1 MDRTGKRQRWV
12 VARLAESSYNTRL
25 RQVAKQIDN
34 IVRGIAPDGEVTDV
48 DKMTTML
55 RNYAEILT
63 PWAKSVASYMIAD
76 VARRNGRMW
85 RSMSEEIGKAIAV
98 EIQHAPT
105 GMLYSALMDEQ
116 VALIKS
122 LPLDAAKRIHE
133 ITGSALTSGRRAED
147 IAKEILASGQ
157 VSAGR
162 ARMIARTEVSRTAAN
177 FTEARA
183 RFAGSEGYI
192 WRSSG
197 DGDVRPTHR
206 AMNGTYVRWDNP
218 PKTDK
223 GLAPYHAG
231 CGPNCRCFA
240 EPVLPDL

>member
-1 MDRTGKRQRWV
+1 MI
-12 VARLAESSYNTRL
+12 ARLAESSYNTRL

-34 IVRGIAPDGEVTDV
+34 IVKGLAPDGEVKDV
-48 DKMTTML
+48 DKMTAML
-55 RNYAEILT
+55 NNYAEILT
-63 PWAKSVASYMIAD
+63 PWAKSVANFMIAD

-85 RSMSEEIGKAIAV
+85 QSMSEEIGRAMAV

-122 LPLDAAKRIHE
+122 LPLEAAKRIHA
-133 ITGSALTSGRRAED
+133 ITGAALTSGRRAED
-147 IAKEILASGQ
+147 IAKEILESGN

-183 RFAGSEGYI
+183 RFAGSEGYV
-192 WRSSG
+192 WRTSA

-206 AMNGTYVRWDNP
+206 AMNGKYVRWDLP

>member
-1 MDRTGKRQRWV
+1 MDRKGNRQRWV

-34 IVRGIAPDGEVTDV
+34 IVKGLAPDGEVKDV
-48 DKMTTML
+48 DKMVAML
-55 RNYAEILT
+55 SNYAEILT
-63 PWAKSVASYMIAD
+63 PWAKSVAGHMIAD

-85 RSMSEEIGKAIAV
+85 RSLSDDIGRALAV

-116 VALIKS
+116 VGLIKS
-122 LPLDAAKRIHE
+122 LPLEAAKRIHD
-133 ITGSALTSGRRAED
+133 ITGSALVSGRRAED
-147 IAKEILASGQ
+147 IAKEILATGK
-157 VSAGR
+157 VSEAR
-162 ARMIARTEVSRTAAN
+162 ARTIARTEVSRTAAN

-206 AMNGTYVRWDNP
+206 AMNGKHVRWDQP

-223 GLAPYHAG
+223 GLDPYHAG